1 MRRDL
6 NTNTKFYFG
15 DEVYHRLTTMRG
27 IILSIQYESESFY
40 HYAVIYEDG
49 RIDRTKEEELL
60 TKDEYDTERILAN
73 D

>member
-1 MRRDL
+1 MRETL
-6 NTNTKFYFG
+6 TNSMKFWFG
-15 DEVYHRLTTMRG
+15 DLIYHRLTGMRG
-27 IILSIQYESESFY
+27 IILSIQYESPEFY

-60 TKDEYDTERILAN
+60 TKDEYDTERIITN